1 MTDENKVIDPKASE
15 ATPAET
21 VVEETPTVDW
31 EAWSAD
37 KAVASENEEGKKI
50 ITIWSWASDSGRWK
64 RRWGGWGSDRK
75 WWTRRKE
82 KQQKEYDERLL
93 EVRRVTR
100 VTTGWR
106 QLAFRA
112 VILLWNRKGKIGL
125 WVWKSS
131 DVLWAIQKATHDAYK
146 NIVEVPITWAESVPY
161 EIAHKYKSSL
171 IKLLPAGAGT
181 WLKAWSSVRSVL
193 ELAGY
198 SNILSKIVW
207 TNNKLTNALST
218 IQALQS
224 YKIG

>member
-1 MTDENKVIDPKASE
+1 MTDENNVIDPKATE
-15 ATPAET
+15 WVDTPADKTVET
-21 VVEETPTVDW
+21 APVEKKAD
-31 EAWSAD
+31 AWAD
-37 KAVASENEEGKKI
+37 KAVASENEDGKKI
-50 ITIWSWASDSGRWK
+50 ITIWSWSSEWGKWK
-64 RRWGGWGSDRK
+64 RRWGGDRK
-75 WWTRRKE
+75 GWTRRKE

-112 VILLWNRKGKIGL
+112 VILLGNRKWKVGL

-171 IKLLPAGAGT
+171 IKLLPAWAGT

-193 ELAGY
+193 ELAWY